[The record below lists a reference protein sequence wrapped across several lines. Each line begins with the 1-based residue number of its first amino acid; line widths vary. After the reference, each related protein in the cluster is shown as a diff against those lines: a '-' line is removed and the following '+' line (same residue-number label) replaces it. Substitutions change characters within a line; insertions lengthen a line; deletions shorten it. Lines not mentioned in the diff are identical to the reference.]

1 MLSIDCGL
9 VRLSDA
15 QIGLDYFVV
24 LANRS
29 GAAFR
34 NLLPEIEY
42 RDYVRNAH
50 YQVHV
55 VLDDKKGHTRRL
67 DIADDARKVMELG
80 RIETRSWLVEHK
92 EQRTRCECTGY
103 FQAALLA
110 IGQVLRLIVRALRDV

>member
-55 VLDDKKGHTRRL
+55 VLDDKKGHTRRP

-103 FQAALLA
+103 F
-110 IGQVLRLIVRALRDV
+110 